1 MNFLEIYQQ
10 TRHEAITSL
19 NIRKTWTVTELF
31 SFNSILILQHFSSVK
46 KLKQSQQ
53 YNIVIHSIM
62 SFEATITYIDSD
74 KDLEVVL
81 TSVNISQVQQLIKQV
96 IKEIIFSQVFQKMN
110 KAAIWTMTKF
120 IIQNIINLKL
130 LELNRRKK

>member
-1 MNFLEIYQQ
+1 
-10 TRHEAITSL
+10 
-19 NIRKTWTVTELF
+19 
-31 SFNSILILQHFSSVK
+31 
-46 KLKQSQQ
+46 
-53 YNIVIHSIM
+53 M

-110 KAAIWTMTKF
+110 KAAI
-120 IIQNIINLKL
+120 
-130 LELNRRKK
+130 